1 LRKQHQSGCAP
12 LSRHPVAASPGSLY
26 VLQRFGG
33 GTFMNVWDAL
43 SSYEKAAI
51 RKLALGF
58 DWDIPGTVRR
68 RLRSLD
74 LIENGPDGRLT
85 GVSWKLHRANPR
97 RKPGATSRQSLIANP
112 DAAKGG

>member
-1 LRKQHQSGCAP
+1 
-12 LSRHPVAASPGSLY
+12 LY

-58 DWDIPGTVRR
+58 DWDIPETVRR

-85 GVSWKLHRANPR
+85 GVGWKLHRANPR
-97 RKPGATSRQSLIANP
+97 RKPRATSRQSLIANP